1 MIQVKFNC
9 FLMEDFEK
17 ELEAVVDEFTRKK
30 EGD

>member
-1 MIQVKFNC
+1 
-9 FLMEDFEK
+9 MEDFEK